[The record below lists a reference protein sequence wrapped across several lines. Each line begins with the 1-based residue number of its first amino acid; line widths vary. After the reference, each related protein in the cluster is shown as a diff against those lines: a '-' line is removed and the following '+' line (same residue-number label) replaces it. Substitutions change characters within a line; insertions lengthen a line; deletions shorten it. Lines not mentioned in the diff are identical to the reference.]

1 MSPSTR
7 RPVATWV
14 LGAGVCALAIACAAV
29 VVRTGDGDPPD
40 HGAPQTA
47 TVHGPTA
54 GVTEPG
60 HQPADR
66 REEPDYP
73 NDHGGAQPTS
83 GRDEAGAVEMAV
95 GFAAAPQSWLYF
107 DDREIAAAVA
117 EVASPRA
124 MADLTAET
132 VAAVRAARD
141 ELAQS
146 SGRVWWLVHPLAW
159 RVESFSGTEATVAVW
174 VVTLL
179 SAAGVAMPQTE
190 WVTDLVD
197 LVWVDDGWRVDDSI
211 ERPGPT
217 PLTGPGDRP
226 WEAEPFDSALDGFTR
241 LDGEPIR

>member
-14 LGAGVCALAIACAAV
+14 LGAVVCALAIACAAV
-29 VVRTGDGDPPD
+29 VVRTGDSDPPD
-40 HGAPQTA
+40 HGASPTA
-47 TVHGPTA
+47 TVHGPNS

-60 HQPADR
+60 RQPADR
-66 REEPDYP
+66 REERDHASDYG
-73 NDHGGAQPTS
+73 GGATL
-83 GRDEAGAVEMAV
+83 GRDEAGAVETAV
-95 GFAAAPQSWLYF
+95 DFAAAPQGWLYF

-124 MADLTAET
+124 TADLTAET

-226 WEAEPFDSALDGFTR
+226 WEAQPFDDALDGFTR
-241 LDGEPIR
+241 LDGEALR